1 MGGCGHACG
10 LDLAEDVEDDHAA
23 DVKQTDHHDGL
34 GLELPAGTVLA
45 EVGELVSLAVS
56 AALASA
62 QWRAFALLLR
72 ALLHTL
78 ACAFLG

>member
-1 MGGCGHACG
+1 MGGCGNACG

-23 DVKQTDHHDGL
+23 YVKQTDHHDSL

-62 QWRAFALLLR
+62 
-72 ALLHTL
+72 
-78 ACAFLG
+78 